1 MPTVGTSRNWSISD
15 PVGPSVLYCRFH
27 AEGDARTAERATRDY
42 HDVSPMGLGSTAKKV
57 QKLADLAEKM
67 YQRINQMVEQLQDL
81 RGTVDET
88 GERVEQIERELEQ
101 HRTLLEAIAEEQDI
115 DVDSVVT
122 DAVIQDAEGKDL
134 ITDAEPDDDPGTDP
148 GASAEN

>member
-1 MPTVGTSRNWSISD
+1 
-15 PVGPSVLYCRFH
+15 
-27 AEGDARTAERATRDY
+27 
-42 HDVSPMGLGSTAKKV
+42 MGLGSTAKKV

-134 ITDAEPDDDPGTDP
+134 ITDAEPDDDAGGTDSGTP
-148 GASAEN
+148 AED